1 MPDSDLY
8 QRNRPTR
15 GRERAIADS
24 LRMIPPSQFR
34 HLGRHLSRH
43 VKEGLWEADYG
54 LQSSLQAA
62 MTEEAWNNL
71 CRRVAQKQ
79 FDRAKYAEKV
89 DNWLPYLEEAY
100 NIALA
105 LARFGEIRLSVFGH
119 GSQEAGVGLYTW
131 VEGSRPNAE
140 AELQFYTERAFR
152 RNPLAQLAVAQLHL
166 TEEDQPRDF
175 ETVLRWAAQALR
187 GEQTRQRAMW
197 IRAFIYRWWGDK
209 PDYVN
214 SFLWQYAAYRLNPE
228 MSDRF
233 YQTSFHLIDLSNLS
247 DDALVT
253 AEWLLGKREVDGIT
267 MDDVYGLMKDAT
279 PTAEGEPTL
288 ADLWAEIDV
297 LNAERI
303 NARRFRES
311 STR

>member
-43 VKEGLWEADYG
+43 VKEGLWEADHG

-119 GSQEAGVGLYTW
+119 GSQEAGG
-131 VEGSRPNAE
+131 G
-140 AELQFYTERAFR
+140 
-152 RNPLAQLAVAQLHL
+152 
-166 TEEDQPRDF
+166 
-175 ETVLRWAAQALR
+175 LR
-187 GEQTRQRAMW
+187 G
-197 IRAFIYRWWGDK
+197 
-209 PDYVN
+209 
-214 SFLWQYAAYRLNPE
+214 
-228 MSDRF
+228 
-233 YQTSFHLIDLSNLS
+233 
-247 DDALVT
+247 
-253 AEWLLGKREVDGIT
+253 
-267 MDDVYGLMKDAT
+267 
-279 PTAEGEPTL
+279 
-288 ADLWAEIDV
+288 
-297 LNAERI
+297 
-303 NARRFRES
+303 
-311 STR
+311 